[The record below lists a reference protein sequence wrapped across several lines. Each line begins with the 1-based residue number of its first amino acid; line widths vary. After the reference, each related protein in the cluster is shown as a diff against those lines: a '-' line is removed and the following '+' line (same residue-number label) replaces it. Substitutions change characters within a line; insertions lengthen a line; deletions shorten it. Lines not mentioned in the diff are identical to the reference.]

1 MEPDQQSTAERDNE
15 TTQQTETEQIKC
27 EEKCDKIEKP
37 EEIKIN
43 ENSQSRETKPQ
54 EQNSIKK
61 DDSNVVVPQSIQL
74 NSTDNKSELE
84 TKTNETNSENNEASN
99 SKNDVDKTN
108 ENSAELSDEKK
119 SVEIENK
126 NNNDSKTNSNYMS
139 AFPGIKTGNPGGSDD
154 KIEIDRES
162 LFDRVILYSLKNTVV
177 DNSRLDAAKNKYIK
191 NNGNVNASFNN
202 NNNNNNNNSNINNN
216 SNNSSNGSDSN
227 STSKSVEKLIEEF
240 KGSCKSNNG
249 NTPSTTTSKI
259 INEQHK
265 IDNKEI
271 LNGAD
276 KSIDSL
282 EPANK
287 NVENEK
293 LVEDVKV
300 SPKPSDDVV
309 NSSSVHDVIDLKT
322 NSPNM
327 AVSQQQMNTENEG
340 LDFRDSSS
348 SNTKNNEDKA
358 GPTMLDLSV
367 KRDDK
372 SVPPIKRS
380 HALYV
385 GIPDFSK
392 QIFTAPSITR
402 PTNTQMNPLP
412 SSSSNNA
419 GVAPK
424 VRNPDFSSMSRA
436 PELQM
441 RNPDFSKG
449 FGSLENPPPSNIPIT
464 PSNFP
469 EIARKNNYISDL
481 QLKPPPSASMT
492 PSTSYKIDYRLP
504 SMPPQKVLNEQQ
516 QNIDSNAHSKSPYP
530 SSKGENESI
539 YNQQLVDE
547 PMAHIIHKNQFLP
560 TTKESINSNWNENR
574 ERLLGGSSHYE
585 MMQLNEKKMPGT
597 SQPFPSNDDLRKL
610 HPAHYPYA
618 YKDRELQHQSNEFSL
633 KQKEQLL
640 RQEGTTITIKNESNA
655 KTPTQEFPERR
666 SADLFR
672 DYKLKQPKESPDTA
686 RRVNEPPPLAYQQQY
701 PDFPPNYLRSP
712 KPENMNIKMNPT
724 SPVPQSSHSSLEY
737 PPLMPHYKTP
747 SPIPH
752 RQQKSPSMHGN
763 SPMNPPQNWPPMP
776 SQSSRHSMSPAN
788 MSLSPSHLYPHAGT
802 SKPTISQS
810 QSPITHYP
818 YHTSPKLNHQMFKH
832 PEATSS
838 RPIDPK
844 RPPMQSHSPVQNYYH
859 QNYPDFGR
867 KFGAERNNAMFM
879 QEQGLRIPSSYSP
892 IDTKP
897 LTIDLPQPSIP
908 LRQDLEIRSVREP
921 SDNRHSQ
928 YRHPSS
934 SNYVMS
940 QERELSRLPPTQQL
954 PLSENISI
962 RMPEIRSQYP
972 RLENEAS
979 IILPDLKIEKRISE
993 PSKIYSPI
1001 PTRRQ
1006 ESIPELSIIPKI
1018 KTEPPSSTPT
1028 PSNSSII
1035 KSSNTIFTAVKRESP
1050 LDLSVKTIKT
1060 KADSTGCDPD
1070 FRYKKESKLGLKV
1083 EFTPNF
1089 GNIAKTDC
1097 RQQARLG
1104 PQDYNLERSAHE
1116 IPVRYVKDQDI
1127 ERNSIASKIL
1137 EPQVA
1142 TNSRN
1147 HFYDYKQ
1154 QQPTSDADRP
1164 HAPVPMLPNYYPDRH
1179 KPNNVYEGNN
1189 NITSNAQLPENVRR
1203 SYENSR
1209 QENNYPPKTFQ
1220 PIPQRTNYHSS
1231 QSMAQN
1237 NVPYPVINKTSP
1249 AMTSQPSNS
1258 KDPRYLEKERDRKYV
1273 ENILYGRNRKELD
1286 QKPYQQDS
1294 RQFQPITSPPRKRH
1308 NEMSNQH
1315 MCDPTAPKQSR
1326 VEELPRLY
1334 SSNMPP
1340 HAYERRE
1347 SNMNACPPTHVRHE
1361 TYPKVVSASTD
1372 TAYKHYPIPRKDVI
1386 KSAEIMAYNNQGP
1399 AANYYPNPKAEMIHR
1414 NDPSRSQKYY
1424 SREPD
1429 RNFYHHQQQ
1438 PPPKQN
1444 FLQRPDDASYPVHI
1458 PRISHPVQ
1466 DMSIKVEQLTPG
1478 PIPENQGEPQK
1489 LLNNILMP
1497 SSVSGSNGNIARGA
1511 EQSTIQKLKSNLELK
1526 EMQKLK
1532 KNELCEEI
1540 EHIKLLNT
1548 QPHHIK
1554 IDLSPRQFRTKG
1566 ELKGYTPLPLNA
1578 ETNKASPDIQQ
1589 SATSGFDLLDWGS
1602 ACNDFVQQLQ
1612 TGNRKRLKKKRPF
1625 SATKNLIKNDEKMM
1639 ARQPGTTANDLSEIP
1654 KEILQSINDNNEK
1667 YSSSDEDKPLV
1678 EIKNSITHDNMPEI
1692 LTRNFREKQRQ
1703 VIEQKYAARLGRPSS
1718 SESETDTRK
1727 ALVIVKRVRRLRK
1740 REHLGI
1746 KKTDD
1751 EHSVEE
1757 GEIDDD
1763 AHNKNK
1769 NSKVPSKLDDLTSSD
1784 EDKKK
1789 SVNDD
1794 KKTSES
1800 KTVDGCSKRTRKSMS
1815 ELKETQK
1822 KTAESSEDSS
1832 ESTSEVETT
1841 EDKIKKLAT
1850 ERNAKKLKDLGDGSN
1865 FKVLLQEEE
1874 TMTRSKR
1881 KLEIEKKLSN
1891 SKILRNDK
1899 IVQNITPD
1907 KKGKVDTCTS
1917 TNKKSPLKRKD
1928 SNKSEDS
1935 KRKMPE
1941 SETEKESTNSTKKK
1955 QRKISRAGDKSSTEA
1970 SEEEEEEANKTERLR
1985 PRKNKTESEI
1995 TAKPATKETVKKKVA
2010 KEEIESTLKASD
2022 YKEGRRSLSALY
2034 PFREDKTSKFTPG
2047 WEMEAYNFKRS
2058 LNVPPGLITIGR
2070 PPQHGISHSLPD
2082 LDPQTSDTSEI
2093 FSEFIKSK
2101 DRDVGKDVRG
2111 EQSRT
2116 RNKLPPPPKP
2126 EIKKPPNSII
2136 DLLHQ
2141 RVIQSSN
2148 KKIKQTKKATTA
2160 NNKDKDKNKYQDKDK
2175 VKEKEVAKPS
2185 KEANESQPTSASE
2198 KEGDN
2203 SFGYKKNIFEPF
2215 IITSRTRTENNAIRK
2230 KEILKEVFGTDE
2242 DRPRSA
2248 PPSAHEQ
2255 NNTEV
2260 EGEKRLSF
2268 DQKYRE
2274 YLEKMNV
2281 DFPER
2286 KTYLP
2291 DVTKIKQEI
2300 KEEEDDFDD
2309 NETVVASERD
2319 LVTPTLKSKTKK
2331 NRPRRLKGSSGFDY
2345 IRKKKKPTPNNSE
2358 NPLNVNAII
2367 KKRLAAMENQETKD
2381 ENDISKEIK
2390 GWVLNKG
2397 VGESVLH
2404 KASRLNYVDV
2414 VAYCL
2419 DRISMSPDSKD
2430 NAGYTPLHEAC
2441 SRGHLEIARLL
2452 LQYGANHSEAALSG
2466 IRPLHEA
2473 IENGHIEMVRLLLSF
2488 GADPCLA
2495 TYSGQLPITM
2505 ADDKEMEDFLS
2516 AYLIDTDHKEGRKT
2530 SWAMDGA
2537 FKIEDPDEIG
2547 YDIFSNVPIVKTDL
2561 GSSVASILS
2570 TSMTSLVTAT
2580 TQLSDNET
2588 VISETATTIPSK
2600 ILSTTPQMK
2609 APIQDLIKYQHK
2621 MKKCDTNSNNLV
2633 VSDANNTE
2641 SSKGIIAA
2649 SKKTKSCSVILNN
2662 IDSTMKKIKKLPS
2675 ISKLDSHTIKSNEAI
2690 HKIEEISNHKED
2702 YDDMI
2707 IDENL
2712 ESDCEF
2718 FELEESEAPLP
2729 PLYLLRG
2736 EGSDKWM
2743 LLADLC
2749 ILLKVKS
2756 KEAVLKQICP
2766 SSPPSANKELIRE
2779 LKMSEFLEKAI
2790 CLQLF
2795 CAGEKINIRASKVS
2809 LVRYT
2814 ENVKNLLGVH
2824 TIKMNL

>member
-37 EEIKIN
+37 EETKIN
-43 ENSQSRETKPQ
+43 ESSQSTETKPE
-54 EQNSIKK
+54 EQNSITNDSKK
-61 DDSNVVVPQSIQL
+61 DDSNVVPPKSIQL
-74 NSTDNKSELE
+74 NSTDIKSELE
-84 TKTNETNSENNEASN
+84 NTLNETNSEKSEAASN
-99 SKNDVDKTN
+99 NKNDVDNTN
-108 ENSAELSDEKK
+108 ENSSAISDEKK

-139 AFPGIKTGNPGGSDD
+139 AFPGMKSGNPGGNDD

-202 NNNNNNNNSNINNN
+202 NSNINNN

-249 NTPSTTTSKI
+249 NTPSTTTSTI
-259 INEQHK
+259 SSEQHK

-271 LNGAD
+271 FNGAD
-276 KSIDSL
+276 KSVDSL

-287 NVENEK
+287 NIENEK

-300 SPKPSDDVV
+300 SPEPSDDIE

-327 AVSQQQMNTENEG
+327 AVSQEKMKTENEA

-402 PTNTQMNPLP
+402 TTNAHTNQGTQPLP
-412 SSSSNNA
+412 TSSSNSS

-441 RNPDFSKG
+441 RHPDFSKG
-449 FGSLENPPPSNIPIT
+449 FVSQENPPPSNVPIT

-481 QLKPPPSASMT
+481 QLKPPSSASMT
-492 PSTSYKIDYRLP
+492 PSTSYKIDYRPP

-516 QNIDSNAHSKSPYP
+516 QNIESNAHNKSPYP
-530 SSKGENESI
+530 SSKRDSGSI
-539 YNQQLVDE
+539 YNHQLVDE

-618 YKDRELQHQSNEFSL
+618 YKDRELQLQQQQQQSNEFSL

-686 RRVNEPPPLAYQQQY
+686 RRVNEPPPLAYHQQY

-712 KPENMNIKMNPT
+712 KPENINIKMNPT
-724 SPVPQSSHSSLEY
+724 SPAPQSSHLSHEY
-737 PPLMPHYKTP
+737 PPLIPHYKTP

-752 RQQKSPSMHGN
+752 RQQKSPSMHSG

-788 MSLSPSHLYPHAGT
+788 MSPSPSHLYPHAGP
-802 SKPTISQS
+802 SLSTISPS
-810 QSPITHYP
+810 QSPLSHYP
-818 YHTSPKLNHQMFKH
+818 YHSSPKLNHQMFKH

-838 RPIDPK
+838 RQIDSK
-844 RPPMQSHSPVQNYYH
+844 RSPVPSNSPGQNYYH
-859 QNYPDFGR
+859 QKYPDFSSR
-867 KFGAERNNAMFM
+867 KFEADRNNAMYI
-879 QEQGLRIPSSYSP
+879 QEQGLNVPSSYSP

-897 LTIDLPQPSIP
+897 LTIDVPQSSLP
-908 LRQDLEIRSVREP
+908 LRQDLEIRTVREP

-934 SNYVMS
+934 SNYVMP

-954 PLSENISI
+954 PMSENISI
-962 RMPEIRSQYP
+962 RQPEIRPQYP
-972 RLENEAS
+972 KLENEAS
-979 IILPDLKIEKRISE
+979 IILPDLKIEKRINE

-1001 PTRRQ
+1001 PTRRP

-1028 PSNSSII
+1028 TSNSSII
-1035 KSSNTIFTAVKRESP
+1035 QSSKTIFAEVKRESP

-1089 GNIAKTDC
+1089 GNIVKTDC

-1104 PQDYNLERSAHE
+1104 PQDYNVERSAHE
-1116 IPVRYVKDQDI
+1116 VPMRYVKDQET
-1127 ERNSIASKIL
+1127 ERNSIGNKIL

-1142 TNSRN
+1142 TNARN
-1147 HFYDYKQ
+1147 QFYDYKQ
-1154 QQPTSDADRP
+1154 QKPISDADRP
-1164 HAPVPMLPNYYPDRH
+1164 HAPVPSIPSYYPDRH
-1179 KPNNVYEGNN
+1179 KPNNIYEGNN
-1189 NITSNAQLPENVRR
+1189 NITSNAAVPIPEHVRR
-1203 SYENSR
+1203 SYENLR
-1209 QENNYPPKTFQ
+1209 PENNYPPKSFQ
-1220 PIPQRTNYHSS
+1220 PLQQRSNYHPS
-1231 QSMAQN
+1231 QSIGQN
-1237 NVPYPVINKTSP
+1237 NIPYPMMNKTLP
-1249 AMTSQPSNS
+1249 AMPERIPTQPSNS
-1258 KDPRYLEKERDRKYV
+1258 KDPHYLKREKDRKYV
-1273 ENILYGRNRKELD
+1273 ENILYGRNRKDLE
-1286 QKPYQQDS
+1286 QKSFQQES
-1294 RQFQPITSPPRKRH
+1294 RQFQPITVPPRKRQ

-1315 MCDPTAPKQSR
+1315 MYNSSAPKQSR
-1326 VEELPRLY
+1326 VEEQHRLY

-1340 HAYERRE
+1340 HAYDRRE
-1347 SNMNACPPTHVRHE
+1347 PNMNAGPPTHVRHE
-1361 TYPKVVSASTD
+1361 TYPKVVSASND
-1372 TAYKHYPIPRKDVI
+1372 TAYKHYPIPRKDLL
-1386 KSAEIMAYNNQGP
+1386 KSTETMQYSNQSS
-1399 AANYYPNPKAEMIHR
+1399 AVNYYPNPKAEMIHR
-1414 NDPSRSQKYY
+1414 NDPSSSQKYY

-1429 RNFYHHQQQ
+1429 RNFFHHQQP

-1489 LLNNILMP
+1489 HLNNILMP
-1497 SSVSGSNGNIARGA
+1497 SIVSGSNGNIARGA

-1532 KNELCEEI
+1532 KSELSEEI
-1540 EHIKLLNT
+1540 EQIKLLNT
-1548 QPHHIK
+1548 QPHHNK

-1578 ETNKASPDIQQ
+1578 EINKASSDIQQ
-1589 SATSGFDLLDWGS
+1589 GATSCFDLLDWGS

-1625 SATKNLIKNDEKMM
+1625 SATKNFIKNDEKMM
-1639 ARQPGTTANDLSEIP
+1639 ARLPGTTENDLSEIP

-1678 EIKNSITHDNMPEI
+1678 EIKNSITHDNMPEK
-1692 LTRNFREKQRQ
+1692 LSRNFREKQRQ
-1703 VIEQKYAARLGRPSS
+1703 VVEQKYAARLGRPSS

-1727 ALVIVKRVRRLRK
+1727 TVLLSVKRVRRLRK

-1746 KKTDD
+1746 QKTDD

-1763 AHNKNK
+1763 ALLKNK
-1769 NSKVPSKLDDLTSSD
+1769 TSKVHSKLDDLTSSD

-1789 SVNDD
+1789 STNVD

-1800 KTVDGCSKRTRKSMS
+1800 KTAESSSKSTRKSTS
-1815 ELKETQK
+1815 ELKESQPQK
-1822 KTAESSEDSS
+1822 KTAESSEESS
-1832 ESTSEVETT
+1832 ESTSEEETT

-1907 KKGKVDTCTS
+1907 KKGKIETCPS

-1955 QRKISRAGDKSSTEA
+1955 QRKLSRAGDKSSTEA
-1970 SEEEEEEANKTERLR
+1970 SEEEEEEENKTERYVISFHR
-1985 PRKNKTESEI
+1985 
-1995 TAKPATKETVKKKVA
+1995 AFA
-2010 KEEIESTLKASD
+2010 
-2022 YKEGRRSLSALY
+2022 YSL
-2034 PFREDKTSKFTPG
+2034 
-2047 WEMEAYNFKRS
+2047 
-2058 LNVPPGLITIGR
+2058 
-2070 PPQHGISHSLPD
+2070 
-2082 LDPQTSDTSEI
+2082 
-2093 FSEFIKSK
+2093 FS
-2101 DRDVGKDVRG
+2101 
-2111 EQSRT
+2111 
-2116 RNKLPPPPKP
+2116 
-2126 EIKKPPNSII
+2126 
-2136 DLLHQ
+2136 
-2141 RVIQSSN
+2141 
-2148 KKIKQTKKATTA
+2148 
-2160 NNKDKDKNKYQDKDK
+2160 
-2175 VKEKEVAKPS
+2175 
-2185 KEANESQPTSASE
+2185 
-2198 KEGDN
+2198 
-2203 SFGYKKNIFEPF
+2203 
-2215 IITSRTRTENNAIRK
+2215 
-2230 KEILKEVFGTDE
+2230 
-2242 DRPRSA
+2242 
-2248 PPSAHEQ
+2248 
-2255 NNTEV
+2255 
-2260 EGEKRLSF
+2260 
-2268 DQKYRE
+2268 
-2274 YLEKMNV
+2274 
-2281 DFPER
+2281 
-2286 KTYLP
+2286 
-2291 DVTKIKQEI
+2291 
-2300 KEEEDDFDD
+2300 
-2309 NETVVASERD
+2309 
-2319 LVTPTLKSKTKK
+2319 
-2331 NRPRRLKGSSGFDY
+2331 
-2345 IRKKKKPTPNNSE
+2345 
-2358 NPLNVNAII
+2358 
-2367 KKRLAAMENQETKD
+2367 
-2381 ENDISKEIK
+2381 
-2390 GWVLNKG
+2390 
-2397 VGESVLH
+2397 
-2404 KASRLNYVDV
+2404 
-2414 VAYCL
+2414 
-2419 DRISMSPDSKD
+2419 
-2430 NAGYTPLHEAC
+2430 
-2441 SRGHLEIARLL
+2441 
-2452 LQYGANHSEAALSG
+2452 NHSF
-2466 IRPLHEA
+2466 
-2473 IENGHIEMVRLLLSF
+2473 N
-2488 GADPCLA
+2488 
-2495 TYSGQLPITM
+2495 
-2505 ADDKEMEDFLS
+2505 
-2516 AYLIDTDHKEGRKT
+2516 TD
-2530 SWAMDGA
+2530 
-2537 FKIEDPDEIG
+2537 
-2547 YDIFSNVPIVKTDL
+2547 
-2561 GSSVASILS
+2561 
-2570 TSMTSLVTAT
+2570 
-2580 TQLSDNET
+2580 
-2588 VISETATTIPSK
+2588 
-2600 ILSTTPQMK
+2600 
-2609 APIQDLIKYQHK
+2609 
-2621 MKKCDTNSNNLV
+2621 
-2633 VSDANNTE
+2633 
-2641 SSKGIIAA
+2641 
-2649 SKKTKSCSVILNN
+2649 
-2662 IDSTMKKIKKLPS
+2662 
-2675 ISKLDSHTIKSNEAI
+2675 
-2690 HKIEEISNHKED
+2690 
-2702 YDDMI
+2702 
-2707 IDENL
+2707 
-2712 ESDCEF
+2712 
-2718 FELEESEAPLP
+2718 
-2729 PLYLLRG
+2729 
-2736 EGSDKWM
+2736 
-2743 LLADLC
+2743 
-2749 ILLKVKS
+2749 
-2756 KEAVLKQICP
+2756 
-2766 SSPPSANKELIRE
+2766 
-2779 LKMSEFLEKAI
+2779 
-2790 CLQLF
+2790 
-2795 CAGEKINIRASKVS
+2795 
-2809 LVRYT
+2809 
-2814 ENVKNLLGVH
+2814 
-2824 TIKMNL
+2824 